1 MIEGGLSTARKLVLW
16 PKDTLSVGREGAGV
30 GASRGKKERLLWE
43 LALHCNGAAK
53 IDGTVEAQK
62 NPV

>member
-1 MIEGGLSTARKLVLW
+1 MLW